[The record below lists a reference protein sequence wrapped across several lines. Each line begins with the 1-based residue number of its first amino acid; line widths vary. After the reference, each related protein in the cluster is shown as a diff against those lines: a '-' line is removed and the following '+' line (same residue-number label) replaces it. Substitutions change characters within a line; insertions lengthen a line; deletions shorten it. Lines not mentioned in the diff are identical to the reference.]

1 MGGFGSLPLFFGVI
15 MSEISQHIGTVAK
28 ALLGEPNVKLS
39 SKSELRWGN
48 HGSLSVDLA
57 KGTWFD
63 HECDQ
68 GGGVIDLIKRDN
80 PLADI
85 NDVLVGLGI
94 ETDKPQLQSN
104 GHDTIRT
111 SLVATY
117 PYVNEDG
124 EVTYEV
130 LRFEPKTFRQR
141 RVVDGKTVWGLG
153 DTEPLPY
160 KLPDILAKPGAPIL
174 VVEGEKDADALAHLG
189 FVATC
194 NSGGAGKWA
203 DSLNRY
209 FIGRDVIILPDND
222 KAGEKHV
229 KTLLGHLQGK
239 AKRIKVVRLP
249 VQDKGDVTDWI
260 SQGGDAPGLRDL
272 IKDAKEIT
280 ERVTPL
286 KVLTLDDISQLPP
299 VEWMVEGL
307 IPQKSLAMMYGEPG
321 CGKTFIALDMALS
334 VAHKAAWQSQTV
346 LGGQVIYIAGEGV
359 GGLKKRIAA
368 WHIHHGLQPKAPFVV
383 VPSAVDLLDEANT
396 IDLHLTIQ
404 AVADGPVALVIFDTL
419 ARSMTGDENSS
430 QDIGQ
435 AIRAMDGVREAFDCC
450 VMAIHHSGKDSSR
463 GARGS
468 SAILGAV
475 DASMKVERVGE
486 TVSLVV
492 EKQKDAEMMDPI
504 WMNTISVEVE
514 TDALALEAETSLVLD
529 RTDQG
534 PTGGEIKGLR
544 PAQKAVLDALVEALI
559 RHGED
564 SPGGDNYPSG
574 VTVVQEANWRSV
586 ALAKSISTGNPDAER
601 KAFSRAA
608 DVLLQKKVVAKWGNL
623 VWKVR

>member
-1 MGGFGSLPLFFGVI
+1 
-15 MSEISQHIGTVAK
+15 MSEISQHIETVAK
-28 ALLGEPNVKLS
+28 ALLGEPNPKLS
-39 SKSELRWGN
+39 SSSELRWGN
-48 HGSLSVDLA
+48 HGSMSVDLA

-63 HECDQ
+63 HENDT
-68 GGGVIDLIKRDN
+68 GGGVIDLIRRDN

-85 NDVLVGLGI
+85 NDVLEGLGI
-94 ETDKPQLQSN
+94 ETDKPQRN
-104 GHDTIRT
+104 GHDTIKT

-141 RVVDGKTVWGLG
+141 RVANGKTTWGLG

-160 KLPDILAKPGAPIL
+160 KLPDIISNPDKPVL
-174 VVEGEKDADALAHLG
+174 VVEGEKDADALTHLG

-203 DSLNRY
+203 ESLNRY
-209 FIGRDVIILPDND
+209 FTGRDIIILPDND
-222 KAGEKHV
+222 QAGEKHV
-229 KTLLGHLQGK
+229 KTILGNLQGI
-239 AKRIKVVRLP
+239 ARRIKVVRLP
-249 VQDKGDVTDWI
+249 VEDKGDVSDWLH
-260 SQGGDAPGLRDL
+260 QGGDAKALRDL
-272 IKDAKEIT
+272 IKAAKEVT

-286 KVLTLDDISQLPP
+286 PVLTLADIAQLPP
-299 VEWMVEGL
+299 VEWLVEGL
-307 IPQKSLAMMYGEPG
+307 MPEKSLAMMYGEPG

-334 VAHKAAWQSQTV
+334 VAHQVAWQSQTV
-346 LGGQVIYIAGEGV
+346 TGGQVVYVAGEGV

-368 WHIHHGLQPKAPFVV
+368 WHIHKGLNQQAPFVV
-383 VPSAVDLLDEANT
+383 VPSAVDLLDEHNT
-396 IDLHLTIQ
+396 ADLHLTIQ
-404 AVADGPVALVIFDTL
+404 AVADRPVSLVIFDTL

-435 AIRAMDGVREAFDCC
+435 AIRAMDGIREAFNCC
-450 VMAIHHSGKDSSR
+450 VMAIHHSGKDSAR

-475 DASMKVERVGE
+475 DASMKIERVGE

-492 EKQKDAEMMDPI
+492 EKQKDAEMLDPI
-504 WMNTISVEVE
+504 WMNTLSVEVE
-514 TDALALEAETSLVLD
+514 TDALALDVETSLVLD
-529 RTDQG
+529 RTDQQPSG
-534 PTGGEIKGLR
+534 NTSKLR
-544 PAQKAVLDALVEALI
+544 PAQKAVLDALTEALI
-559 RHGED
+559 RHGGP
-564 SPGGDNYPSG
+564 SPGGENYPSN
-574 VTVVQEANWRSV
+574 VTVVQENYWRQV

-608 DVLLQKKVVAKWGNL
+608 EVLVQKKIVAKWQNL
-623 VWKVR
+623 VWKCN